1 MLIKSVRILPVFV
14 ILLTGFTVSFY
25 FNKNPYRKNA
35 EFFSAEEAIMS
46 FVGTMEMMVG
56 GEADDDLNHRE
67 NLLRLS
73 TFFFFMCLMCIMLLN
88 LLIGLNLLIYLFL
101 VLKTIFKKKKL

>member
-25 FNKNPYRKNA
+25 FNKNQNNTSSG
-35 EFFSAEEAIMS
+35 FSSAVVEVIIS
-46 FVGTMEMMVG
+46 FVSTMEMVVS
-56 GEADDDLNHRE
+56 GEASENLNHKE

-88 LLIGLNLLIYLFL
+88 LLIGIGMNLVSFRSRF
-101 VLKTIFKKKKL
+101 IFKI

>member
-1 MLIKSVRILPVFV
+1 
-14 ILLTGFTVSFY
+14 
-25 FNKNPYRKNA
+25 
-35 EFFSAEEAIMS
+35 MS